1 MGGFRRFS
9 HRLAA
14 VAAVALLAGIHPH
27 LISSRAAGAEGASV
41 VRGTVKDMDGT
52 PLEGVEVGMSP
63 IGKESKPYVVKTR
76 NDGTFVYPFL
86 PYNKQK
92 YSVEFKKEGYKVRKI
107 KIVSRQPQT
116 SADKGEGQLIQE
128 DEGTVGPQQQIPP
141 VNAKPGGTVHIEIA
155 MASREYLD
163 KLAQAQADA
172 ASGSQPP
179 SGSSAPGTP
188 QQRGGVERKLDP
200 IEEAQQLASDRKFD
214 EATEVLKKSIQEQ
227 PTAEKWFA
235 LGKVRTRADD
245 PEGAKSAL
253 ARAAALDPQL
263 RGAHFLLGKL
273 YSDEGRTSEAIAEM
287 DKERALGPDDTNTL
301 RALGIL
307 YMQGGRKDD
316 AIKLYERMTAQPNA
330 DPELMARLAG
340 LYGATGNYPKAEA
353 IYRKILESNP
363 GEADAVYLKLGRAIM
378 NQSNVGE
385 DDRKRA
391 ADAFQRALEVNPS
404 NARAHLDLAY
414 VLLGLGDVAQAKEH
428 MKKFLE
434 LQPNGPEAA
443 SVRTQLKELG

>member
-128 DEGTVGPQQQIPP
+128 DEGTVGPQQKIPP

-155 MASREYLD
+155 MASQEYLD

-172 ASGSQPP
+172 ASGLTPAGP
-179 SGSSAPGTP
+179 AASATP

-245 PEGAKSAL
+245 SEGAKSAL

-287 DKERALGPDDTNTL
+287 DKELALGPDDTNTL

-316 AIKLYERMTAQPNA
+316 AIKLYERMTARPNA

-391 ADAFQRALEVNPS
+391 ADAFQRALKVNPS